1 MFARSSLSIVLVGL
15 GIGCLLLSSV
25 SVGGSSDVGYA
36 HQVELATNDSLVNE
50 LGYRDS
56 DIVTYESL
64 SKRGQSVFDRARSD
78 FPYVIEN
85 ESGAAPDFDYTSDNV
100 AIGHG
105 AYPIHYSEKLYSL
118 QTSRRSA
125 GFNAAVW
132 LFSLISDGARIVGLI
147 LVTGGTLF
155 AGWRRYRKRS

>member
-1 MFARSSLSIVLVGL
+1 MFARPPLSLILVGL
-15 GIGCLLLSSV
+15 GISCLLLSSV
-25 SVGGSSDVGYA
+25 PVGGSSNVDYA
-36 HQVELATNDSLVNE
+36 HQVELATNDSLVSE
-50 LGYRDS
+50 LGYQDS
-56 DIVTYESL
+56 DVVMYESL
-64 SKRGQSVFDRARSD
+64 SERGQSVFDRARSD
-78 FPYVIEN
+78 SPYVIEN

-105 AYPIHYSEKLYSL
+105 AYPIRYSGKLYSL
-118 QTSRRSA
+118 QTSQQSA

-147 LVTGGTLF
+147 LIAGGTLF